1 MRRFAFAVALTA
13 VAIAACAALAP
24 TVQAAEIDWVP
35 TLKKGIEEAKRSG
48 RSVLYVTLWKPG
60 T

>member
-1 MRRFAFAVALTA
+1 MRLLTTLTASFALTA
-13 VAIAACAALAP
+13 AALLAAAP
-24 TVQAAEIDWVP
+24 AAHAGEIDWVP
-35 TLKKGIEEAKRSG
+35 TLKKGLEEAKRSG